1 MKNHTFLPLGSL
13 LILLC
18 PNVYGQHT
26 YDDSSGDV
34 LSVANQHHTTAVAQ
48 HDLGVSGI
56 ETFNWVENTTSLDD
70 YSDGSELSFEL
81 NKKRHMRPTGVSGY
95 ATSLGLRGGYT
106 SGISLKHFIKSNAA
120 LEFVLG
126 TRWEG
131 YSFTA
136 LYEWHTN
143 NAFNAQQLT
152 WVYGLGARI
161 GNYRGDRFYN
171 SRNCNDPNDKRCG
184 NYWGDRSLTAVGL
197 VGIAGLEFVFD
208 EIPISLSLDIM
219 PVIYLNYWGG
229 TFFDGSAS
237 IRYIL
242 K

>member
-1 MKNHTFLPLGSL
+1 MKNSTFLPLGGFL
-13 LILLC
+13 LLLC
-18 PNVYGQHT
+18 PTVYGQHA
-26 YDDSSGDV
+26 S
-34 LSVANQHHTTAVAQ
+34 
-48 HDLGVSGI
+48 
-56 ETFNWVENTTSLDD
+56 DD
-70 YSDGSELSFEL
+70 YSSDVSSITNEPNSSQDAHLYLDTLYFKPFEWTSNATEL
-81 NKKRHMRPTGVSGY
+81 NGNYSAEGGSLRFPKKRHMRPTGVSGY
-95 ATSLGLRGGYT
+95 TTSLGLRGGYT

-152 WVYGLGARI
+152 WVYGLGARV

-184 NYWGDRSLTAVGL
+184 NYWGDRSLTAFGL
-197 VGIAGLEFVFD
+197 VGIAGLEFKFD
-208 EIPISLSLDIM
+208 EIPITLSLDIM
-219 PVIYLNYWGG
+219 PVLYLNYWGG